1 MGIKTK
7 RKKRRRKKPRVRL
20 LYLIM
25 LGSVVVAYVATRF
38 VGCAEYAFFSYN
50 PPYYEPRDLER
61 YEAMKEDVEK
71 MLGKSLDEIG
81 QEKAQKYIKYKDV
94 VKTEDKLGQEKHK
107 LEETLKEVEEE
118 ERHKTIWEE
127 KQ

>member
-1 MGIKTK
+1 M
-7 RKKRRRKKPRVRL
+7 
-20 LYLIM
+20 
-25 LGSVVVAYVATRF
+25 RF
-38 VGCAEYAFFSYN
+38 
-50 PPYYEPRDLER
+50 
-61 YEAMKEDVEK
+61 EAIKEDAEK
-71 MLGKSLDEIG
+71 MLGKSLEEVG

-107 LEETLKEVEEE
+107 LEETLKEVEKE